1 LVGRKALIA
10 ILLSALSGGLLSAAF
25 EPVGKWWVVPIAI
38 AVHMY
43 ALSLAKRK
51 ILSAFIFALTLNL
64 IVLHWSSTF
73 VGSVP
78 WVILAFG
85 LSFFYLPLALVSHW
99 GMTAYPL
106 IYIVMEECRNRFPF
120 GGFGWVRIAYT
131 QADAPISKIAAIGG
145 ASALSALAVLMGL
158 ILFYGA
164 KREFSLITFVPFLF
178 LLVPLTLSVISA
190 TNVLMIQGNVPQMGL
205 DFNSRAKA
213 VFTNHFERTQ
223 EELAKDANV
232 DLVLWPENS
241 VDVDPFLNQDVKQA
255 LDSIQKPLIIGA
267 ILGKGNNFLNT
278 SILWGGEL
286 PPIYIKQHL
295 TPFGEYIPLRSLASM
310 ISPYTDRVTD
320 FEPGQSQLLF
330 TIKEAVIAPIICFE
344 LVDDQ
349 LLHEAALSSNIL
361 AVQTNSATFGMSAES
376 AQQLSIT
383 RIRAIEHGR
392 NIVSVSTTGY
402 SAVIDYQ
409 GKVLKKTSMGT
420 PDTIRAEVDL
430 LQGQTP
436 RDKAGD
442 WALVGTLFMLLAIAR
457 RAYALRR

>member
-1 LVGRKALIA
+1 LVAL
-10 ILLSALSGGLLSAAF
+10 LLSGLSGALLSAAY
-25 EPVGKWWVVPIAI
+25 EPVGKWWVAPIAI

-43 ALSLAKRK
+43 ALSLTNRK
-51 ILSAFIFALTLNL
+51 ILSTFIFAATLNL

-78 WVILAFG
+78 WIILALG
-85 LSFFYLPLALVSHW
+85 LSIFYLPLALVSRW
-99 GMTAYPL
+99 GMTSYPL
-106 IYIVMEECRNRFPF
+106 IFIMLEEVRNRFPF

-131 QADAPISKIAAIGG
+131 QADAPFSKIAAIGG
-145 ASALSALAVLMGL
+145 ASGLSALAVLSGL
-158 ILFYGA
+158 ILYFGA
-164 KREFSLITFVPFLF
+164 KREFSLITFLPFL
-178 LLVPLTLSVISA
+178 LLFVPVNLTVTSA
-190 TNVLMIQGNVPQMGL
+190 TNVLMVQGNVPQMGL

-213 VFTNHFERTQ
+213 VFNNHFERTQ
-223 EELAKDANV
+223 VELAKDSNV
-232 DLVLWPENS
+232 DFVLWPENS
-241 VDVDPFLNQDVKQA
+241 VDVDPFVNQDVKKA
-255 LDSIQKPLIIGA
+255 LDSVQKPLIIGA
-267 ILGKGNNFLNT
+267 ILGKGNKFLNT

-295 TPFGEYIPLRSLASM
+295 TPFGEYIPLRSLASL

-320 FEPGQSQLLF
+320 FEPGQAQVLF
-330 TIKEAVIAPIICFE
+330 KVKDAVIAPIICFE

-383 RIRAIEHGR
+383 RVRAIEHGR

-409 GKVLKKTSMGT
+409 GKVLQQTSMGT
-420 PDTIRAEVDL
+420 ADTIRAEVDL
-430 LQGQTP
+430 LRGQTP

-442 WALVGTLFMLLAIAR
+442 WALIGVLFALMLIAR
-457 RAYALRR
+457 RAYT

>member
-1 LVGRKALIA
+1 LVAL
-10 ILLSALSGGLLSAAF
+10 LLSGLSGALLSAAY
-25 EPVGKWWVVPIAI
+25 EPVGKWWVAPIAI

-43 ALSLAKRK
+43 ALSLTNRK
-51 ILSAFIFALTLNL
+51 ILSTFIFAATLNL

-78 WVILAFG
+78 WIILALG
-85 LSFFYLPLALVSHW
+85 LSIFYLPLALVSRW
-99 GMTAYPL
+99 GMTSYPL
-106 IYIVMEECRNRFPF
+106 IFIMLEEVRNRFPF

-131 QADAPISKIAAIGG
+131 QADAPFSKIAAIGG
-145 ASALSALAVLMGL
+145 ASGLSALAVLSGL
-158 ILFYGA
+158 ILYFGA
-164 KREFSLITFVPFLF
+164 KREFSLITFLPFL
-178 LLVPLTLSVISA
+178 LLFVPVNLTVTSA
-190 TNVLMIQGNVPQMGL
+190 TNVLMVQGNVPQMGL

-213 VFTNHFERTQ
+213 VFNNHFERTQ
-223 EELAKDANV
+223 VELAKDSNV
-232 DLVLWPENS
+232 DFV
-241 VDVDPFLNQDVKQA
+241 NQDVKKA
-255 LDSIQKPLIIGA
+255 LDSVQKPLIIGA
-267 ILGKGNNFLNT
+267 ILGKGNKFLNT

-295 TPFGEYIPLRSLASM
+295 TPFGEYIPLRSLASL

-320 FEPGQSQLLF
+320 FEPGQAQVLF
-330 TIKEAVIAPIICFE
+330 KVKDAVIAPIICFE

-383 RIRAIEHGR
+383 RVRAIEHGR

-409 GKVLKKTSMGT
+409 GKVLQQTSMGT
-420 PDTIRAEVDL
+420 ADTIRAEVDL
-430 LQGQTP
+430 LRGQTP

-442 WALVGTLFMLLAIAR
+442 WALIGVLFALMLIAR
-457 RAYALRR
+457 RAYT

>member
-1 LVGRKALIA
+1 LVAL
-10 ILLSALSGGLLSAAF
+10 LLSGLSGALLSAAY
-25 EPVGKWWVVPIAI
+25 EPVGKWWVAPIAI

-43 ALSLAKRK
+43 ALSLSNRK
-51 ILSAFIFALTLNL
+51 ILSTFIFAATLNL

-78 WVILAFG
+78 WIILALG
-85 LSFFYLPLALVSHW
+85 LSIFYLPLALVSRW
-99 GMTAYPL
+99 GMTSYPL
-106 IYIVMEECRNRFPF
+106 IFIILEEVRNRFPF

-131 QADAPISKIAAIGG
+131 QADAPFSKIAAIGG
-145 ASALSALAVLMGL
+145 ASGLSALAVLSGL
-158 ILFYGA
+158 ILYFGA
-164 KREFSLITFVPFLF
+164 KRELSLITFLPFL
-178 LLVPLTLSVISA
+178 LLFVPVNLTVTSA
-190 TNVLMIQGNVPQMGL
+190 SNVLMVQGNVPQMGL

-213 VFTNHFERTQ
+213 VFNNHFERTQ
-223 EELAKDANV
+223 VELAKDSNV
-232 DLVLWPENS
+232 DFVLWPENS
-241 VDVDPFLNQDVKQA
+241 VDVDPFVNQDVKKA
-255 LDSIQKPLIIGA
+255 LDSVQKPLIIGA
-267 ILGKGNNFLNT
+267 ILGKGNKFLNT

-286 PPIYIKQHL
+286 PPTYIKQHL
-295 TPFGEYIPLRSLASM
+295 TPFGEYIPLRSLASL

-320 FEPGQSQLLF
+320 FEPGQAQVLF
-330 TIKEAVIAPIICFE
+330 KVKDAVIAPIICFE

-383 RIRAIEHGR
+383 RVRAIEHGR

-409 GKVLKKTSMGT
+409 GKVLQQTSMGT
-420 PDTIRAEVDL
+420 ADTIRAEVDL
-430 LQGQTP
+430 LRGQTP

-442 WALVGTLFMLLAIAR
+442 WALIGVLFALMLIAR
-457 RAYALRR
+457 RAYT

>member
-1 LVGRKALIA
+1 LVAL
-10 ILLSALSGGLLSAAF
+10 LLSGLSGALLSAAY

-43 ALSLAKRK
+43 ALSLSNRK
-51 ILSAFIFALTLNL
+51 ILSTFIFAATLNL

-78 WVILAFG
+78 WIILALG
-85 LSFFYLPLALVSHW
+85 LSIFYLPLALVSRW
-99 GMTAYPL
+99 GMTSYPL
-106 IYIVMEECRNRFPF
+106 IFIILEEVRNRFPF

-131 QADAPISKIAAIGG
+131 QADAPFSKIAAIGG
-145 ASALSALAVLMGL
+145 ASGLSALAVLSGL
-158 ILFYGA
+158 ILYFGA
-164 KREFSLITFVPFLF
+164 KRELSLITFLPFL
-178 LLVPLTLSVISA
+178 LLFVPVNLTATSA
-190 TNVLMIQGNVPQMGL
+190 SNVLMVQGNVPQMGL

-213 VFTNHFERTQ
+213 VFNNHFERTQ
-223 EELAKDANV
+223 VELAKDSNV
-232 DLVLWPENS
+232 HFVLWPENS
-241 VDVDPFLNQDVKQA
+241 VDVDPFVNQDVKKA
-255 LDSIQKPLIIGA
+255 LDSVQKPLIIGA
-267 ILGKGNNFLNT
+267 ILGKGNKFLNT

-295 TPFGEYIPLRSLASM
+295 TPFGEYIPLRSLASL

-320 FEPGQSQLLF
+320 FEPGQAQVLF
-330 TIKEAVIAPIICFE
+330 KVKDAVIAPIICFE

-383 RIRAIEHGR
+383 RVRAIEHGR

-409 GKVLKKTSMGT
+409 GKVLQQTSMGT
-420 PDTIRAEVDL
+420 ADTIRATVDL
-430 LQGQTP
+430 VEGQTP

-442 WALVGTLFMLLAIAR
+442 WALIGVLFALMLIAR
-457 RAYALRR
+457 RAYT